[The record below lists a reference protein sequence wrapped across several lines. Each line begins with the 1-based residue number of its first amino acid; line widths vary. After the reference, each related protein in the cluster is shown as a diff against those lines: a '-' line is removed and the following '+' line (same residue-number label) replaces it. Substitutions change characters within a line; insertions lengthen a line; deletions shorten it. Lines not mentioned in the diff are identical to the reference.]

1 MFHPIRKPLE
11 IALLCSLLGLIGG
24 AACGDSS
31 LGGSGD
37 AGGDSGTGDLD
48 SGTPVPVCEPL
59 CETGSSCVDGM
70 CCEDMRVCG
79 EACCGEGA
87 ICSFGQCL
95 QPGADCL
102 DASECSDNEYCELT
116 LGDEAG
122 EVPPMC
128 VGGTA
133 PNPGK
138 CLPRPPVCPEGEM
151 PEDPTT
157 CLVACE
163 YRPPA
168 SVFMPELKYSWG
180 NVLSTQDNVMM
191 TPIVIQ
197 LDDDNCD
204 GVVNQRDI
212 PEIVFMT
219 FGGSQY
225 RENGTLHAISV
236 VEGVVVDKWSVTN
249 ATNHPGLSIAGG
261 NIDGVPGN
269 EVVVCTSD
277 GRVRAYDSQGGE
289 LWLSEGGGCG
299 MLSLADLDQNGTTEV
314 IANNR
319 VLSGAMGTTLLNIGT
334 PGRYVAVDVTGNG
347 ILDLVGPRSV
357 VDFVGNV
364 LVDYQLS
371 DGSAANGDIAI
382 ADLDSDGVPEIALI
396 DASQHMLHV
405 WHLDSNSPNG
415 YTRVR
420 DFLDINGLIDPTR
433 CGVGSAGRTSGGGPP
448 TMADANG
455 DGFPDIALAGGVGYT
470 VFDGKKIMDPM
481 VAGIDTIMWAKETQ
495 DCSSARTGSSVFD
508 FNGDGSAEIAYGDET
523 HFRVYDG
530 VSGDT
535 LFDTCNTNGTLQ
547 EYPVIAD
554 VDNDGRA
561 DLVVVSNS
569 YSGFNCEG
577 VKTTGVRVFGSVQ
590 DDWVRTRRV
599 WNQHA
604 YHVTNVE
611 ESGEI
616 PRVEEANYLN
626 PKLNNFRLNV
636 QPEGEFSAPDL
647 RVEILP
653 SCNDDSSF
661 AVRIRNFGETAA
673 PAGIPVSIYVRE
685 QGMQP
690 VLLSGG
696 PYLTTRPLYPAEA
709 EDIPVVPM
717 ASLPLNTTVRAV
729 VDENPNHAWQE
740 CNVDN
745 NSSDEVLVGCQ
756 ID

>member
-1 MFHPIRKPLE
+1 MRKLE
-11 IALLCSLLGLIGG
+11 YQLRTLALFASIL
-24 AACGDSS
+24 AMTACGDSS
-31 LGGSGD
+31 VGGNLDGGTVD
-37 AGGDSGTGDLD
+37 ASSDRDA
-48 SGTPVPVCEPL
+48 VVAVVCEPL
-59 CETGSSCVDGM
+59 CESGTTCVDGS
-70 CCEDMRVCG
+70 CCTDTQVCG
-79 EACCGEGA
+79 DSCCGTGA
-87 ICSFGQCL
+87 VCSFGQCL

-116 LGDEAG
+116 LGDEPG
-122 EVPPMC
+122 EVPAMC

-133 PNPGK
+133 PNPGR
-138 CLPRPPVCPEGEM
+138 CLPRPPICPDGEV
-151 PEDPTT
+151 PDDPTS
-157 CLVACE
+157 CLVSCE

-168 SVFMPELKYSWG
+168 SAFMPELKYSWG
-180 NVLSTQDNVMM
+180 SPTAPNNRDSIMM

-219 FGGSQY
+219 FTGGQY
-225 RENGTLHAISV
+225 RQNGTLHAISV
-236 VEGVVVDKWSVTN
+236 VEGIVVDKWSVTN

-261 NIDGVPGN
+261 NIDGIPGN

-277 GRVRAYDSQGGE
+277 GRVRAYDASGNE
-289 LWLSEGGGCG
+289 LWLSEAGVCG
-299 MLSLADLDQNGTTEV
+299 MISLADIDQNGTTEV
-314 IANNR
+314 IAGNR
-319 VLSGAMGTTLLNIGT
+319 VFAGATGTTVLTIPMG
-334 PGRYVAVDVTGNG
+334 GRFIAADVTGNG
-347 ILDLVGPRSV
+347 ILDLVGPRGV
-357 VDFVGNV
+357 VDFGGNL
-364 LVDYQLS
+364 LVDYVLS
-371 DGSAANGDIAI
+371 DGSAADGDIAI
-382 ADLDSDGVPEIALI
+382 ADLDNDGIPEIALI
-396 DASQHMLHV
+396 DSSKHMLHI
-405 WHLDSNSPNG
+405 WHMDSAAPNG

-420 DFLDINGLIDPTR
+420 DFLDINGTIDPSR
-433 CGVGSAGRTSGGGPP
+433 CPSGSAGRTRGGGPP
-448 TMADANG
+448 TIADANG

-470 VFDGKKIMDPM
+470 VFDGQKLVDAS
-481 VAGIDTIMWAKETQ
+481 VANSDTILWAKETQ

-523 HFRVYDG
+523 HLRVYDG
-530 VSGDT
+530 QTGAT
-535 LFDTCNTNGTLQ
+535 LFETCNTNGTLQ

-561 DLVVVSNS
+561 DLVVISNS
-569 YSGFNCEG
+569 YSSFNCEG
-577 VKTTGVRVFGSVQ
+577 VKTAGVRIFGSMQ

-616 PRVEEANYLN
+616 PRVEAANYLN

-653 SCNDDSSF
+653 SCAANSSF
-661 AVRIRNFGETAA
+661 VVRVRNFGETAA
-673 PAGIPVSIYVRE
+673 PAGIPVTAYVRE
-685 QGMQP
+685 NGMAP
-690 VLLSGG
+690 VLLPGG
-696 PYLTTRPLYPAEA
+696 PYVTTRPLYPAEA
-709 EDIPVVPM
+709 EDIEVIP
-717 ASLPLNTTVRAV
+717 ASALPADATVRAV

-740 CNVDN
+740 CNLDN
-745 NSSDEVLVGCQ
+745 NSSEEVLVGCQ